1 MISIFSV
8 YVLSFSKGFIK
19 KCFYIKLAFMF
30 LVLFSQSSNASD
42 LLEIYKMACENDATY
57 QSEIYR
63 HEASPEIYKQAF
75 SEMLPLVSVD
85 GFYQYSRHEIF
96 DTDIAVYGDDLARY
110 PSKGFDLVLSQPV
123 IKYPSMVRI
132 SQAKEEIK
140 RADLD
145 FEAAGQDLIM
155 RVTEAYLYALEAR
168 DVLQF
173 SKAEEE
179 AVRLHFQLAKERYDN
194 GLAPITDYH
203 DAKARL
209 ASITTKRIKAENSL
223 EDALEGIAEITGERM
238 DSLESIGFPDI
249 KTDDYYDVAG
259 SDGERTDDPETGE
272 DTATVSNEKSLF
284 NGLAPRES
292 GKYAGAAIPLIKPF
306 PEDIEEWVSAAKK
319 QNLKVLVKEK
329 DLEVAKKEVERQVA
343 GRLPSV
349 SLVGRWNRDYQG
361 GSLFG
366 GQSDTEKWEGILEVK
381 VPLFKGFSV
390 SSKVRE
396 ARLMVKA
403 AEKELEKEIRLVTR
417 ESKAAYLGII
427 SSIDNIQALK
437 QAMVSNQIALEAK
450 KEGFKSGLF
459 PSLAVTDAERDLYQT
474 KQEYAKSQYD
484 YILNSLRLKR
494 AVGLLKES
502 DINTINSWLN

>member
-1 MISIFSV
+1 MEDKKIYASIHSQTAGKKILLIGSSGNIGSKALKILLEHGSPASITAFDKNPPKEKTVSSQTT
-8 YVLSFSKGFIK
+8 VLSG
-19 KCFYIKLAFMF
+19 
-30 LVLFSQSSNASD
+30 
-42 LLEIYKMACENDATY
+42 
-57 QSEIYR
+57 
-63 HEASPEIYKQAF
+63 
-75 SEMLPLVSVD
+75 
-85 GFYQYSRHEIF
+85 
-96 DTDIAVYGDDLARY
+96 
-110 PSKGFDLVLSQPV
+110 
-123 IKYPSMVRI
+123 
-132 SQAKEEIK
+132 SQADITS
-140 RADLD
+140 ADAV
-145 FEAAGQDLIM
+145 FAAAGQDLIM

-173 SKAEEE
+173 SKTEED
-179 AVRLHFQLAKERYDN
+179 AVRLHFQLAKERYDS

-209 ASITTKRIKAENSL
+209 ASITTKRIKAENSF
-223 EDALEGIAEITGERM
+223 EDALEGIAEITGERIS
-238 DSLESIGFPDI
+238 SLESIGFPDI

-259 SDGERTDDPETGE
+259 SDREETDEPGTGG
-272 DTATVSNEKSLF
+272 DTAMVSNEKSLF
-284 NGLAPRES
+284 NGLVPREN
-292 GKYAGAAIPLIKPF
+292 GKNASAAIPLIKPF

-319 QNLKVLVKEK
+319 QNFRVLVKEK
-329 DLEVAKKEVERQVA
+329 NLEVARKEVERQSA

-381 VPLFKGFSV
+381 VPLFNGFSV
-390 SSKVRE
+390 SSKIRE

-459 PSLAVTDAERDLYQT
+459 PSLAVTDAERDLFQT

-484 YILNSLRLKR
+484 YILNSLKLKM
-494 AVGLLKES
+494 AVGLLREG
-502 DINTINSWLN
+502 DIKTVNSWLN